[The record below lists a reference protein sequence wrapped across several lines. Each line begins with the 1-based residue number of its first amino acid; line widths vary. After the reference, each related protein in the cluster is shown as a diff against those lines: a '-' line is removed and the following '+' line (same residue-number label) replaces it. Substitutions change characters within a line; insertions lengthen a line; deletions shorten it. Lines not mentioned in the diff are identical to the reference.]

1 MTFYTDGKAR
11 PFTAIIVDGKPLNMP
26 ANLPQLFVPIYQT
39 REALE
44 LHTGEAEGFEVELQ
58 LEGVNQ

>member
-26 ANLPQLFVPIYQT
+26 ANLPQLFVPIYLT
-39 REALE
+39 RESFE
-44 LHTGEAEGFEVELQ
+44 LHTGETEGFEVELQ
-58 LEGVNQ
+58 LDGESQ